1 MAKKNIAII
10 YGGYSSE
17 IIVSEKSMEG
27 IRSFIDSEKYNTY
40 PLLIKDNNWSVMLE
54 DTSLPVDKNDFSFVK
69 NNEKITFDCAYITIH
84 GTPGENGI
92 LQGYLEMLNI
102 PHTTCDVLP
111 SSLTFNKFTCN
122 TYLKGFGVA
131 VADSVLIR
139 KGNRFNPDDIADKL
153 GLPCFVKP
161 NAGGSSFGVSK
172 VKKVEDITPAV
183 EKAFEESDEVIIEEL
198 LEGRELTCG
207 LYKTAKGES
216 IFPITEVISKN
227 DFFDFE
233 AKYNPEKAE
242 EITPAPV
249 DDDIRDRIQKISS
262 MIYDI
267 LGCKGIIRVDYIY
280 TKDKI
285 YMLEVNTTPGMTPTS
300 FIPQQIRAANK
311 NISDVFTEIIE
322 DSIERHRKH

>member
-1 MAKKNIAII
+1 MVKKNIAIV

-17 IIVSEKSMEG
+17 IIVSEKSMKG
-27 IRSFIDSEKYNTY
+27 IRSFIDKKLYNTY
-40 PLLIKDNNWSVMLE
+40 PLLIKDNNWQVVLDE
-54 DTSLPVDKNDFSFVK
+54 KTYPVDKNDFSFTL
-69 NNEKITFDCAYITIH
+69 NNEKITFDCTYITIH
-84 GTPGENGI
+84 GTPGENGV
-92 LQGYLEMLNI
+92 LQGYLEMLKI

-111 SSLTFNKFTCN
+111 SALTFNKFTCN

-139 KGNRFNPDDIADKL
+139 KGNTYNTADIVEKL

-172 VKKVEDITPAV
+172 VKKEEDVAPAI

-207 LYKTAKGES
+207 LYKTSEGEN

-233 AKYNPEKAE
+233 AKYNSEKAE

-249 DDDIRDRIQKISS
+249 PENISDRIKKISS

-280 TKDKI
+280 AKDKI

-300 FIPQQIRAANK
+300 FIPQQIKADNR
-311 NISDVFTEIIE
+311 NITDVFTEIIE
-322 DSIERHRKH
+322 DAIERKKK

>member
-1 MAKKNIAII
+1 MKKNIAII

-17 IIVSEKSMEG
+17 IIISEKSMKG
-27 IRSFIDSEKYNTY
+27 IQSFIDKNRYKAY
-40 PLLIKDNNWSVMLE
+40 PLLIKDNNWKVITNEHSY
-54 DTSLPVDKNDFSFVK
+54 PVDKNDLSFELDG
-69 NNEKITFDCAYITIH
+69 EKITFDCAYITIH
-84 GTPGENGI
+84 GTPGENGV

-139 KGNRFNPDDIADKL
+139 KGNQYDTAAIVEKL

-161 NAGGSSFGVSK
+161 NAGGSSFGISK
-172 VKKVEDITPAV
+172 VKKAEDVAPAI

-207 LYKTAKGES
+207 LYKTSKGENV
-216 IFPITEVISKN
+216 FPVTEVISKN

-233 AKYNPEKAE
+233 AKYNAEKAD
-242 EITPAPV
+242 EITPAPIP
-249 DDDIRDRIQKISS
+249 DDIRNRIQKISS

-267 LGCKGIIRVDYIY
+267 LGCKGIIRIDYIY
-280 TKDKI
+280 SKDKI

-300 FIPQQIRAANK
+300 FIPQQIKADNR
-311 NISDVFTEIIE
+311 NITDVFTDIIE
-322 DSIERHRKH
+322 DSIAKNKLKK